1 MFRQM
6 RFKTILIF
14 LAGIA
19 VGGVFAAA
27 LFGILSDRGQ
37 SPLPQQAGEPGRLAS
52 PPAKPQGEAAKA
64 SGESEEKERA
74 LIVGVIGPETG
85 AEAKYGLAVLEGIVM
100 AADRFNARGGL
111 RGEKIEVIH
120 HDNNGGSGQALDIA
134 LALIEKNVVAIFSAP
149 TGWATFAPTD
159 SANES
164 QTVFISIGTRRK
176 IGRSGDYV
184 FRFSLPDEIAI
195 DEMLG
200 YAADELGYRNFALVT
215 SSSYDYSLSIA
226 SVFKQAVP
234 RHGGRIMVEADT
246 YDTFSGTTDIGEVV
260 TALKAGA
267 ADLQAII
274 FTGDAH
280 EAARLVQAAKDGGLK
295 LPLIG
300 GEDLFSEHFL
310 TQGGQATRGTLLYAT
325 FAPDRASPL
334 VSDFVADHVANKNAV
349 PDRFTALAYD
359 AFGLLS
365 RALEAAGSLNG
376 RAVRDALVNLKESE
390 GVTGAS
396 RWAADGTPIKHP
408 YLYRV
413 EGGQTGE
420 RFVLVQKDG
429 E

>member
-1 MFRQM
+1 M

-37 SPLPQQAGEPGRLAS
+37 APLPQQSGEPGWLAS

-120 HDNNGGSGQALDIA
+120 YDNSGGSGQTLDIA

-159 SANES
+159 SVNES
-164 QTVFISIGTRRK
+164 QTVFISVGTRRK

-195 DEMLG
+195 DEMLR
-200 YAADELGYRNFALVT
+200 YATNELGYRNFALVT

-226 SVFKQAVP
+226 SVFKQAIP
-234 RHGGRIMVEADT
+234 RHGGRILVEADT

-310 TQGGQATRGTLLYAT
+310 TQGGQAARGTLLYAT
-325 FAPDRASPL
+325 FAPDRASRL
-334 VSDFVADHVANKNAV
+334 VSDFVNDHVANKNAV

-365 RALEAAGSLNG
+365 RALEAAGSLNS

-396 RWAADGTPIKHP
+396 RWAPDGTPIKRP

-413 EGGQTGE
+413 EGSQTGE
-420 RFVLVQKDG
+420 RFVLVQKNG